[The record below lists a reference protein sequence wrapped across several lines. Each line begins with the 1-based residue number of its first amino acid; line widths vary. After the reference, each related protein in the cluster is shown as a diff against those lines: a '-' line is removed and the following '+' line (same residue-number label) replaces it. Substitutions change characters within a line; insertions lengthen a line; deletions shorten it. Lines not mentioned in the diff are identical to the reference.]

1 MSLLLVLLSKLV
13 LKRLPLLHKDTYV
26 HAEQLAVRSQSQYKQ
41 EFLADLFTS
50 DTIYG
55 TQVMRPEAG
64 FVLAVAG

>member
-1 MSLLLVLLSKLV
+1 
-13 LKRLPLLHKDTYV
+13 
-26 HAEQLAVRSQSQYKQ
+26 
-41 EFLADLFTS
+41 LFTS

>member
-1 MSLLLVLLSKLV
+1 
-13 LKRLPLLHKDTYV
+13 
-26 HAEQLAVRSQSQYKQ
+26 LAVRSQSQYKQ